1 MNCDQTCAP
10 RDGGTGGGTTC
21 ANQTEI
27 TNATKACLDKNT
39 CDELLNCK
47 IPGCQGGSSGGTGG
61 SGGSGA
67 TGGSGGTGGGT
78 GGTGGGGTG
87 GSGGTGGGTGDGQCA
102 ALLACCNAATND
114 QIKSACLM
122 GYNGA
127 MGNDALC
134 GMILTSVKPSVCP

>member
-1 MNCDQTCAP
+1 MALGPGHQCHPRRLCAWAVRLP
-10 RDGGTGGGTTC
+10 I
-21 ANQTEI
+21 AV
-27 TNATKACLDKNT
+27 
-39 CDELLNCK
+39 
-47 IPGCQGGSSGGTGG
+47 SGTGG